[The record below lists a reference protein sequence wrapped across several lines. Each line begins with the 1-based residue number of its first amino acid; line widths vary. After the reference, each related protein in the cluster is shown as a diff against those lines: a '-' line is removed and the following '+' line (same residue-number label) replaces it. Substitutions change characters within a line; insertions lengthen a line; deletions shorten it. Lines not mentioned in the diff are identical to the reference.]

1 MIVVAASAYGSLSI
15 VTTLADRIGIGLLAL
30 MAWRYALAAP
40 MLFTLGGARAV
51 WSVAPGRA
59 LALLAVGGGGQAAVT
74 YLSLSALEW
83 LPAASLGFLF
93 YTYPA
98 WVAILAAV
106 LGLERLTSVR
116 VAALALALLGIT
128 MMVGAPWDLALPLP
142 GVLRAL
148 GAAVVY
154 AAYIPTLQRLRGPLD
169 PAVASAWLILG
180 AAIIF
185 VAAAWHQGSLLLPTS
200 AAGWGLVL
208 WVSGYC
214 TVVAFLTF
222 LRGLEVLGPV
232 RSAILSTTEPFF
244 TAVLALLILA
254 QPLGVST
261 LLGGGCIVGAIV
273 MLERASP
280 PALESPAPV

>member
-1 MIVVAASAYGSLSI
+1 
-15 VTTLADRIGIGLLAL
+15 

-40 MLFTLGGARAV
+40 MLFLLGGARQV
-51 WSVAPGRA
+51 WGVHPGRV
-59 LALLAVGGGGQAAVT
+59 LALIAVGGGGQAVVT

-98 WVAILAAV
+98 WVAIL
-106 LGLERLTSVR
+106 S
-116 VAALALALLGIT
+116 ALLGIERLT
-128 MMVGAPWDLALPLP
+128 PLRIAALGLALAGISLMVGAPWNLALPLP

-148 GAAVVY
+148 GAALVY

-169 PAVASAWLILG
+169 PAVASSWLILG
-180 AAIIF
+180 AAGIF
-185 VAAAWHQGSLLLPTS
+185 LAAAWHQGTLALP
-200 AAGWGLVL
+200 AGFAQWGLVFWL
-208 WVSGYC
+208 AGFS

-254 QPLGVST
+254 QPLGVTT
-261 LLGGGCIVGAIV
+261 LLGGGCIIAAI
-273 MLERASP
+273 MILERASP
-280 PALESPAPV
+280 PAVESPVPA